1 MIPARFQRHAAALR
15 PFLFYALSIA
25 FGKGLSL
32 VTLPYLAHH
41 LSPAEFVRLDIAA
54 SIIEPVGLFAAFALA
69 DTLFRFGQGDEA
81 NRRAVLGR
89 LIGTAFVLA
98 AALIALTQL
107 VLIPALSGMANLPS
121 SPAMRAILASAC
133 LGGVIELPLA
143 FLRLSGRPGLFLGF
157 VAGRASL
164 QALSLVGLLATGLG
178 VDAILLGNAAIDVAL
193 VAGLLLT
200 LPKGTRI
207 HIDRAM
213 IGKALRYAGP
223 ILLGAFAMF
232 ALGSCDRWF
241 LTGTVSPQD
250 LAHYA
255 LAAKLSLALALAT
268 QPFALWWYP
277 RRLGVLDGARGV
289 EETARFWAMGVL
301 TIGAGAILTMVAARL
316 LVLFLMP
323 GAYSGALTLLPAM
336 LAIVA
341 LNELSSVSNGVA
353 YAQASG
359 WRVLRTNG
367 AGALVAVALYIALIP
382 TLGLT
387 GAIVATLAGQ
397 ALRLTLFLADRHR
410 GTRIPYPLFSAL
422 AFLAASMLLIVQFSG
437 RAIPDLSVI
446 GLILSTVLVSAILL
460 ASYHK
465 AAGPL
470 ETVP

>member
-1 MIPARFQRHAAALR
+1 MIPARFQRHITALR
-15 PFLFYALSIA
+15 PFLLYALSIA

-41 LSPAEFVRLDIAA
+41 LPPAEFVRLDIAA

-69 DTLFRFGQGDEA
+69 DTLFRFGQGGEA
-81 NRRAVLGR
+81 ERRAVLGR

-98 AALIALTQL
+98 GVLIAVTQL
-107 VLIPALSGMANLPS
+107 ILIPALSGMANLPS
-121 SPAMRAILASAC
+121 TPAMRAILASAC

-164 QALSLVGLLATGLG
+164 QAISLMGLLATGLG
-178 VDAILLGNAAIDVAL
+178 VDAILLGNAAIDIAL

-207 HIDRAM
+207 HVDRAM
-213 IGKALRYAGP
+213 TERALRYAGP

-241 LTGTVSPQD
+241 LTGKVAPQE

-277 RRLGVLDGARGV
+277 RRLGVLESANGPT
-289 EETARFWAMGVL
+289 ETARFWAMGVL
-301 TIGAGAILTMVAARL
+301 AIGAGAILTMVAARL
-316 LVLFLMP
+316 LVLYLMP
-323 GAYSGALTLLPAM
+323 GAYVGALALLPAM

-359 WRVLRTNG
+359 WGVLRSNG
-367 AGALVAVALYIALIP
+367 AGALVAVILYIALIP

-387 GAIVATLAGQ
+387 GAIVATLTGQ
-397 ALRLTLFLADRHR
+397 AVRLALFLSDRHR
-410 GTRIPYPLFSAL
+410 GTRIPYPLFSAI
-422 AFLAASMLLIVQFSG
+422 AFLGASLLLILQFSG
-437 RAIPDLSVI
+437 RAIPDFFVI

-460 ASYHK
+460 ATFNK
-465 AAGPL
+465 AASPL
-470 ETVP
+470 ESVR